1 MVKVTAEAWLR
12 DLEVLGECTEEVAA
26 IMTIAD
32 KVLKGGKSQQKN
44 FTFIFQTLIVFV
56 LFSQDC

>member
-32 KVLKGGKSQQKN
+32 KVLKGGKSQQK
-44 FTFIFQTLIVFV
+44 TLHSF
-56 LFSQDC
+56 FKH